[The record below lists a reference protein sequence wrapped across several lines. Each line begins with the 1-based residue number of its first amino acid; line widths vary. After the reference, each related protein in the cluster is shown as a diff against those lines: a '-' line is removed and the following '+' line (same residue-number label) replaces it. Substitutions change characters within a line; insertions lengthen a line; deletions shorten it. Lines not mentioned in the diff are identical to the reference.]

1 METVE
6 KVGFTV
12 YRGEYEKITKINIA
26 EMRLFK
32 NAIEVLMSYDYTFEL
47 QENNPFGE
55 PSPPTSV
62 TEVCRLRVVLP
73 REGLGICES
82 IHYHPY
88 DIKRENPIS
97 MIVLERIGVRNDVL
111 IRCKQE
117 EAKRLYK
124 ILRKWIL
131 ADKT

>member
-12 YRGEYEKITKINIA
+12 YRGEFEKITKQNIA
-26 EMRLFK
+26 EIRLFK
-32 NAIEVLMSYDYTFEL
+32 NALEVLMSYDYTFEV
-47 QENNPFGE
+47 QEANPFGE
-55 PSPPTSV
+55 PLPPTSL
-62 TEVCRLRVVLP
+62 TDVCRLRVIMP

-82 IHYHPY
+82 ITFHPY
-88 DIKRENPIS
+88 DVKRENPIS
-97 MIVLERIGVRNDVL
+97 MIVLERVGVKNDVL
-111 IRCKQE
+111 IRCKHE
-117 EAKRLYK
+117 EAMRLYK